1 MLSLFLNKQIFLWSE
16 LVKFVVCFIY
26 FEEDQ
31 PGLWYRDPLTSVCA
45 FLQKMSGKTNSVCP
59 LCKIS
64 FIQLGKHLRATHNV
78 LNLKEKNILAR
89 LGSKKMSIRDC
100 PCPVPGCN
108 YLSGKHLD
116 RHLLSYHS
124 ELSNENRSKMAE
136 HARFLLALNQLA
148 KLRASNPSTPMV
160 STLDLENPPQPAIN
174 EPQVAEP
181 AEDEMDLEQCRHALA
196 RYKEEVVHLRR
207 ENMEL
212 CGRVQELNQA
222 LSTAKRIA
230 AGLKKG
236 PAVVS
241 KSVLHPCRTS
251 AGTSKE
257 QGGDAQQSTSDLLEL
272 SADRPPSSPPSP
284 AESSNVSPDVST
296 ASSVHKDEEEKMMEE
311 EILLKPK
318 MSDHPRIRRRSS
330 TTRKLPMTSSGWCTW
345 STGRG
350 RGNLMH
356 RLVLPRSMEAY
367 VERYRSYHTSRYGS
381 SKMRE
386 GVVSRIS
393 RLKSFLRY
401 MADGHKLISNWKF
414 MFHIGR
420 INRWLVELS
429 KSGKEARRDL
439 KRAIF
444 LHQNR
449 VKRAKMNQ
457 VPQQDSILR

>member
-1 MLSLFLNKQIFLWSE
+1 
-16 LVKFVVCFIY
+16 
-26 FEEDQ
+26 
-31 PGLWYRDPLTSVCA
+31 
-45 FLQKMSGKTNSVCP
+45 
-59 LCKIS
+59 
-64 FIQLGKHLRATHNV
+64 
-78 LNLKEKNILAR
+78 
-89 LGSKKMSIRDC
+89 
-100 PCPVPGCN
+100 
-108 YLSGKHLD
+108 
-116 RHLLSYHS
+116 
-124 ELSNENRSKMAE
+124 
-136 HARFLLALNQLA
+136 
-148 KLRASNPSTPMV
+148 
-160 STLDLENPPQPAIN
+160 
-174 EPQVAEP
+174 
-181 AEDEMDLEQCRHALA
+181 
-196 RYKEEVVHLRR
+196 
-207 ENMEL
+207 MEL

-284 AESSNVSPDVST
+284 AESSNV
-296 ASSVHKDEEEKMMEE
+296 DEEEKMMEE

-330 TTRKLPMTSSGWCTW
+330 TTRKLPMTSSACCTW

-350 RGNLMH
+350 KGNLMH

-367 VERYRSYHTSRYGS
+367 VERYHSYHTSKYGS

-429 KSGKEARRDL
+429 KSGKEVTTQRFYIYQLHQFISYL
-439 KRAIF
+439 KR
-444 LHQNR
+444 NR
-449 VKRAKMNQ
+449 
-457 VPQQDSILR
+457 PDS